1 MNDLF
6 PMNLS
11 SIHHSLNLNTDKN
24 QLSKIYTHHTYP
36 PAARLP
42 RIVKIS
48 LEKKFSFSTRLI
60 RLEFDH
66 STVNYYSEID
76 TVILYGKI
84 SSQNSILNKIPQQ
97 ISLSSMVSYKLFF
110 YKKQTKI
117 LF

>member
-6 PMNLS
+6 PNH
-11 SIHHSLNLNTDKN
+11 INVNLNTDKN
-24 QLSKIYTHHTYP
+24 QISKIYTHHTYP

-42 RIVKIS
+42 RIMKIS
-48 LEKKFSFSTRLI
+48 LENKFSFSTRLI

-84 SSQNSILNKIPQQ
+84 SSNNSILNENTQE
-97 ISLSSMVSYKLFF
+97 ISSDSPLMVSLYIFIK
-110 YKKQTKI
+110 TKI
-117 LF
+117 

>member
-6 PMNLS
+6 PNH
-11 SIHHSLNLNTDKN
+11 INVNLNTDKN
-24 QLSKIYTHHTYP
+24 QISKIYTHHTYP

-42 RIVKIS
+42 RIMKIS
-48 LEKKFSFSTRLI
+48 LENKFSFSTRLI

-84 SSQNSILNKIPQQ
+84 SSNNSILNENTQQ
-97 ISLSSMVSYKLFF
+97 ISSDSSLMVSLYIFIK
-110 YKKQTKI
+110 TKI
-117 LF
+117 